1 MRTVLSFF
9 GELKEEGKNHLILNS
24 GSIVP
29 ELEGVTIETLPLDL
43 KLTIKRTPCRVEI
56 IQKDS
61 HFEMRYELFKRLN
74 TGGEGLTRQ
83 EIRNCIYR
91 GFPSYR
97 LFSDVVTE
105 CANNETFREIVNI
118 STEAQEKMKYIS
130 ANILEKGYNP
140 EDLSN
145 FVIKKIGKPIE
156 SITLDQLKKLIE
168 QFKDQSLVETY
179 KNLDENQEEEDK
191 AKEETKIE
199 IDDPLYSPMTY
210 EIKTQVQQDNE
221 LLKLDKEKKR
231 IKITVSEPKKEKSKS
246 LFKKDIY
253 TYKVSCPEIKTEVRR
268 SYADFEWLKNQ
279 LGLYY
284 ALRVVPPLIKESMFF
299 QLEIV
304 NKKDPEEVIEN
315 AKVKYLN
322 CFMTSLIK
330 KKIFR
335 TSAILYEFL
344 ELNESDFKKYKDLLG
359 KYKYDL
365 NVTLDNLKTV
375 KGNIK
380 FDLKKDDIKKGNAF
394 GKKCN
399 EICNIYQYLEKKILN
414 LSSDFLNLETHMK
427 QIGAA
432 FEKLATALNFNEH
445 AKKMEDIYIK
455 LNKIFTS
462 WSNSYAKQYTFFKSD
477 FKDFFNYIN
486 LEVQEMNTLNQS
498 FVAYKKEYEDMSFK
512 LNKRKEDLYAQKD
525 YSKWSVEPG
534 TEDQIQKYAN
544 NKQLAFEKMLYQ
556 ETELQNNEKKLVA
569 CTLYLMDK
577 QFNKLMKC
585 QSEDVSNYF
594 AKMKQ
599 ENQIIVGD
607 AFNLIKLFS
616 VEKEEK

>member
-1 MRTVLSFF
+1 
-9 GELKEEGKNHLILNS
+9 
-24 GSIVP
+24 
-29 ELEGVTIETLPLDL
+29 
-43 KLTIKRTPCRVEI
+43 
-56 IQKDS
+56 
-61 HFEMRYELFKRLN
+61 
-74 TGGEGLTRQ
+74 
-83 EIRNCIYR
+83 
-91 GFPSYR
+91 
-97 LFSDVVTE
+97 
-105 CANNETFREIVNI
+105 
-118 STEAQEKMKYIS
+118 
-130 ANILEKGYNP
+130 
-140 EDLSN
+140 
-145 FVIKKIGKPIE
+145 
-156 SITLDQLKKLIE
+156 
-168 QFKDQSLVETY
+168 
-179 KNLDENQEEEDK
+179 
-191 AKEETKIE
+191 
-199 IDDPLYSPMTY
+199 
-210 EIKTQVQQDNE
+210 
-221 LLKLDKEKKR
+221 
-231 IKITVSEPKKEKSKS
+231 
-246 LFKKDIY
+246 
-253 TYKVSCPEIKTEVRR
+253 
-268 SYADFEWLKNQ
+268 
-279 LGLYY
+279 
-284 ALRVVPPLIKESMFF
+284 MFF

-304 NKKDPEEVIEN
+304 NKKDPEEIIEN

-322 CFMTSLIK
+322 YFMTSLIK

-375 KGNIK
+375 KGNVK
-380 FDLKKDDIKKGNAF
+380 FELKKDDIKKGNAF
-394 GKKCN
+394 GKKIN
-399 EICNIYQYLEKKILN
+399 EICNIYQYLEKKKLN

-432 FEKLATALNFNEH
+432 FEKLATALNFNQN
-445 AKKMEDIYIK
+445 AKKMENIYQK

-498 FVAYKKEYEDMSFK
+498 FVAYKKEYEDISFK

-585 QSEDVSNYF
+585 QSDDVFNYF
-594 AKMKQ
+594 SKMKQ
-599 ENQIIVGD
+599 DNQIIVGD

>member
-1 MRTVLSFF
+1 MS
-9 GELKEEGKNHLILNS
+9 
-24 GSIVP
+24 
-29 ELEGVTIETLPLDL
+29 
-43 KLTIKRTPCRVEI
+43 
-56 IQKDS
+56 
-61 HFEMRYELFKRLN
+61 
-74 TGGEGLTRQ
+74 
-83 EIRNCIYR
+83 
-91 GFPSYR
+91 
-97 LFSDVVTE
+97 
-105 CANNETFREIVNI
+105 
-118 STEAQEKMKYIS
+118 EAQEKMKYIS

-179 KNLDENQEEEDK
+179 KTLDNNQEEDK
-191 AKEETKIE
+191 TKEEPKE
-199 IDDPLYSPMTY
+199 EQDDPLYSPMTY
-210 EIKTQVQQDNE
+210 ELKTPVQQDNE

-231 IKITVSEPKKEKSKS
+231 IKITVSEPKKEKSKG

-284 ALRVVPPLIKESMFF
+284 ALRVVPPIIKESMFF
-299 QLEIV
+299 QMEIV
-304 NKKDPEEVIEN
+304 NKKDTEEVIEN

-322 CFMTSLIK
+322 YFMTSLIK

-375 KGNIK
+375 KGNMK
-380 FDLKKDDIKKGNAF
+380 FDLKQQEIKKANSF

-399 EICNIYQYLEKKILN
+399 EICAIYQYLDKKILN
-414 LSSDFLNLETHMK
+414 LANDFLNLETHMK

-432 FEKLATALNFNEH
+432 FEKLATSLNFNEN
-445 AKKMEDIYIK
+445 AKKMENIYQK

-462 WSNSYAKQYTFFKSD
+462 WSNSYGKQYTFFKSD

-486 LEVQEMNTLNQS
+486 LEVQEITGLHQS
-498 FVAYKKEYEDMSFK
+498 FLAYKKEYEDMSIK
-512 LNKRKEDLYAQKD
+512 LNKRKEDLYTLKD

-544 NKQLAFEKMLYQ
+544 NKKIAFDKMLYK
-556 ETELQNNEKKLVA
+556 ETELQNNAKKLVA
-569 CTLYLMDK
+569 CTLHLMNK
-577 QFNKLMKC
+577 QFDKLMKC
-585 QSEDVSNYF
+585 QSDDVFNYF

-599 ENQIIVGD
+599 DNQTIVGD

-616 VEKEEK
+616 MEKEEK